1 MQKTNSQR
9 DYTSFEGNYQVFL
22 PFNIEFQIGK
32 DDPVRL
38 LRHCIGGMDITA
50 LEKTYQI
57 ICSDLQLQASWIYLY
72 DIGKSQNQQDLP
84 HTNGGHL

>member
-1 MQKTNSQR
+1 MFINKAANGANNICGRNVCLFRKNLGISQR
-9 DYTSFEGNYQVFL
+9 ELADRLQVNGL
-22 PFNIEFQIGK
+22 DVDKNAI
-32 DDPVRL
+32 
-38 LRHCIGGMDITA
+38 
-50 LEKTYQI
+50 QI